1 MDIVTKSQLNIL
13 IQLAQVDKHF
23 SKEEREMILGIARSN
38 SFPEETVHSLI
49 QNPQPISSLGALSTS
64 KKFEYL
70 ISCIH
75 LIFADKKVF
84 DSEIRFCQNI
94 AIKLGFNK
102 NVVGFLV
109 QNHEKGIESLKSRVF
124 AEYA

>member
-1 MDIVTKSQLNIL
+1 
-13 IQLAQVDKHF
+13 
-23 SKEEREMILGIARSN
+23 MIFKIARDRN
-38 SFPEETVHSLI
+38 FPEESVFSLI
-49 QNPQPISSLGALSTS
+49 RNPQPISSLGALTTS

-70 ISCIH
+70 ISCID
-75 LIFADKKVF
+75 LLLADKKVF

-102 NVVGFLV
+102 NVVDFLV
-109 QNHEKGIESLKSRVF
+109 SNHEKGIETLKSRVF